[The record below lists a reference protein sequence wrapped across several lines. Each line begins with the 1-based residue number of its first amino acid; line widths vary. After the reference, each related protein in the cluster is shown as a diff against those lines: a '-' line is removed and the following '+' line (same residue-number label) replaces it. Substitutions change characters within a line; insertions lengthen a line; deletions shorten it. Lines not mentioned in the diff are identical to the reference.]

1 MSANNS
7 EPKAWTGT
15 VQDYLSLGYIYLL
28 VLGIASDSIYYG
40 MLGINILSYSSVL
53 DVLLSPIVHLTSSP
67 IFPIVIILMPTLLY
81 FYLKWLDKKIAKSN
95 QEGGAK
101 YLSPLLKNYSM
112 QMVWIVFSGWI
123 VFSAYIGF
131 GFGGGSKM
139 KTILKSN
146 DFSTPRTITFQ
157 NGESVNAK
165 ILGNNSGY
173 IFYAEKGSSNVIV
186 APLPGNVRKIE

>member
-15 VQDYLSLGYIYLL
+15 IQDYLSLGYIYLL

-40 MLGINILSYSSVL
+40 MLGINILSYSSIL
-53 DVLLSPIVHLTSSP
+53 DVLLSPVVHLTSSP
-67 IFPIVIILMPTLLY
+67 VFPIVIILMPTLLY
-81 FYLKWLDKKIAKSN
+81 FYLKWIDKKIAKSN
-95 QEGGAK
+95 REGNTK

-123 VFSAYIGF
+123 IFSAFIGF
-131 GFGGGSKM
+131 GFGGGAKM
-139 KTILKSN
+139 KTILESN
-146 DFSTPRTITFQ
+146 NFSTPNIITFQ
-157 NGESVNAK
+157 NNESVNVR

-173 IFYAEKGSSNVIV
+173 IFYAEKGSGNVIV